1 MRPEAH
7 TFDSRV
13 MALKL
18 PTSGTAPTLVQ
29 PESRAA
35 LLTCLGRQMGAHPP
49 AADQVRAHAELG
61 PAEAPVNHRFGCPE
75 PCTRRGNPPKQRSFI
90 SDLWSSTFARSAS
103 RPNFAI
109 GAWRPQAQNVARHRL
124 QLFDR
129 RRGWGKAS
137 NRPPW
142 PSAILAT
149 HRARGGQAAS
159 LAGGDPNGSIGS
171 KQTDRR
177 PSHAQKKRL
186 NRFSACPAELASL
199 ELAPAAYESAD

>member
-49 AADQVRAHAELG
+49 AAD
-61 PAEAPVNHRFGCPE
+61 EAPAYPAGKTAGAPAQRRFGCPE
-75 PCTRRGNPPKQRSFI
+75 PCTRRDNLAKQPSLI
-90 SDLWSSTFARSAS
+90 SDFVSPTFARCAS

-124 QLFDR
+124 QLFYS

-137 NRPPW
+137 HRPPW

-159 LAGGDPNGSIGS
+159 LAGGDPTGSIGS

-177 PSHAQKKRL
+177 ASHAQKKRL
-186 NRFSACPAELASL
+186 NRFSACPAELTV
-199 ELAPAAYESAD
+199 